1 MNINKVV
8 EKLGKAG
15 YKVNIESTVALE
27 EDVSYVLYHVSIEDY
42 LGNFESD
49 IIMAED
55 SGKSME
61 EALEKVIAIMWKK
74 GNKLIKLLAEIQ
86 KVRYKNEDQ

>member
-8 EKLGKAG
+8 EKLENGG
-15 YKVNIESTVALE
+15 YKVFIESTLALE
-27 EDVSYVLYHVSIEDY
+27 KGTLYQVSVEDHI
-42 LGNFESD
+42 GNFESD